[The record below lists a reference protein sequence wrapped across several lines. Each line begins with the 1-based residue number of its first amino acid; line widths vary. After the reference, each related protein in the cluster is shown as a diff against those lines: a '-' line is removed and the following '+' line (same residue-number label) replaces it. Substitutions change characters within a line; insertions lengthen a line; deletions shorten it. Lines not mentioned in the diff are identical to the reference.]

1 MSEPTEI
8 EKKLESALN
17 TKIDLLEDSE
27 APRNTLLAA
36 ECDALRNLL
45 DELVERRLRAE
56 YLGQSSITGRNPHEE
71 RID

>member
-8 EKKLESALN
+8 EKKIAAVICEDGDNPTASAYIEAIEHDCL
-17 TKIDLLEDSE
+17 DRLLV
-27 APRNTLLAA
+27 
-36 ECDALRNLL
+36 
-45 DELVERRLRAE
+45 ELVERRLRAE